1 MAKGLF
7 NRYIWLIDT
16 IYRAGKITFE
26 EINKRWLRTEM
37 SNGEEIP
44 LRTFHNHRKAIE
56 TMFDINIECNKR
68 AGYYYYIEN
77 ADDIDKDK
85 IKKWL
90 LNTFAINNLA
100 NESHRLK
107 QRILFEDIPSGKQ
120 YLSSIIEAM
129 LENRII
135 EITYQSYWKEK
146 PNTFNIE
153 PYCLKVFKQR
163 WYIVA
168 RSPYY
173 DTIMIYAL
181 DRIHKLQITDIPFVY
196 SSNFDPQSY
205 FDFSFGIIVDENCD
219 TEKIRIKIYGKK
231 CQYIK
236 ALPLHHSQSE
246 VEATNSYSVFE
257 YLLKPT
263 YDFCQELLSHGDEI
277 EILSPISLR
286 EQIKEIVK
294 NMSKYYSC
302 L

>member
-7 NRYIWLIDT
+7 DRYIWLIDT

-90 LNTFAINNLA
+90 LNTFTINNLA

-135 EITYQSYWKEK
+135 EITYQSYWKEEA
-146 PNTFNIE
+146 NTFTIE
-153 PYCLKVFKQR
+153 PFCVKVFKQR
-163 WYIVA
+163 WYIIA

-181 DRIHKLQITDIPFVY
+181 DRIQNLQVMDITFNYPSD
-196 SSNFDPQSY
+196 FDPQSY
-205 FDFSFGIIVDENCD
+205 FEFSFGIVVDEICNID
-219 TEKIRIKIYGKK
+219 KIRIKVYGKK

-246 VEATNSYSVFE
+246 VETTKSYSIFE

-277 EILSPISLR
+277 EVLSPTSLK

-294 NMSKYYSC
+294 NMSRYYN
-302 L
+302 

>member
-1 MAKGLF
+1 MKAVKVALEALKKENICADSDIGQRLKT
-7 NRYIWLIDT
+7 LLT
-16 IYRAGKITFE
+16 VGTFMPSKE
-26 EINKRWLRTEM
+26 L
-37 SNGEEIP
+37 
-44 LRTFHNHRKAIE
+44 KAIAQQFGMKKP
-56 TMFDINIECNKR
+56 TDL
-68 AGYYYYIEN
+68 
-77 ADDIDKDK
+77 
-85 IKKWL
+85 KKWL

-135 EITYQSYWKEK
+135 EITYQSYWKEEA
-146 PNTFNIE
+146 NTFTIE
-153 PYCLKVFKQR
+153 PFCVKVFKQR
-163 WYIVA
+163 WYIIA

-181 DRIHKLQITDIPFVY
+181 DRIQNLQVTDITFNYP
-196 SSNFDPQSY
+196 SDFDPQSY
-205 FDFSFGIIVDENCD
+205 FEFSFGIVVDEICNID
-219 TEKIRIKIYGKK
+219 KIRIKVYGKK

-246 VEATNSYSVFE
+246 VETTKSYSIFE

-277 EILSPISLR
+277 EVLSPTSLK

-294 NMSKYYSC
+294 NMSRYYN
-302 L
+302 